1 MDSMI
6 NMCSGRCATLS
17 LYDVTGASAQT
28 DVRERVHDHMFFQAD
43 TKGYWQTNIRN
54 LQCKHRKDCTSGER
68 YGYRLCAWP
77 CVCVLCMHAC
87 IRMHE
92 LHMHPYMHSIHAY
105 IHAYIH
111 TYTHAYVRTH
121 LRMYTQ
127 THTRCQ
133 PGSACASCVGF
144 DYRVV
149 VAYRGVPSHCL
160 FKSFVKDPSAAGER
174 VVRVF
179 GF

>member
-77 CVCVLCMHAC
+77 CVCVYCVCTLAFGCMNYTC
-87 IRMHE
+87 IRTCI
-92 LHMHPYMHSIHAY
+92 PYMHTYMHT
-105 IHAYIH
+105 YIH
-111 TYTHAYVRTH
+111 TH
-121 LRMYTQ
+121 
-127 THTRCQ
+127 THTYGHTYGCIHKRTQ
-133 PGSACASCVGF
+133 DANLAQLAQAV
-144 DYRVV
+144 
-149 VAYRGVPSHCL
+149 
-160 FKSFVKDPSAAGER
+160 
-174 VVRVF
+174 
-179 GF
+179 